1 MRVGALLGR
10 LLTGLLLAAGS
21 VAVAIWLLGGSS
33 SSGQLEQT
41 ATRPAHAKSVTPAS
55 PGRAP
60 TADHESAPE
69 APPAKR
75 AAEVSPRLFRAD
87 AAASWRGLSQ
97 STPAQLGL
105 VVASFDGGETRA
117 FGSLQSGHAWSTL
130 KVPILVTRLHEGS
143 LTSAEEDWAREA
155 LTASDNEAAA
165 SLFGSLEATHDGLDG
180 ASQAVGTTLRRA
192 GDDSTMVATAPP
204 PSGAVSTFGQTIWSL
219 RASTEFF
226 APLGRDCLLNPD
238 DTKYVL
244 SLMEE
249 VIPEQ
254 RWGLGEAAFPPM
266 WRVAFKGGWG
276 PEGSASGPYLVRQ
289 SGLLSYGSTGVAVA
303 MIAQA
308 DSGSFEAGVEAID
321 GIANWLAAELR
332 GLGTRARPC

>member
-1 MRVGALLGR
+1 VRVGALLGR
-10 LLTGLLLAAGS
+10 LLAGLLLVAGS
-21 VAVAIWLLGGSS
+21 VAAAIWLLGGSDP
-33 SSGQLEQT
+33 SGEMKQT
-41 ATRPAHAKSVTPAS
+41 AAEPTRAKSVTPISAAQ
-55 PGRAP
+55 AP
-60 TADHESAPE
+60 AADQGGAPE
-69 APPAKR
+69 TGPSRRTAK
-75 AAEVSPRLFRAD
+75 ASPRLLRAD
-87 AAASWRGLSQ
+87 AATSWEGLSQ
-97 STPAQLGL
+97 STPGQLGL
-105 VVASFDGGETRA
+105 VVAPFNGGKARA
-117 FGSLQSGHAWSTL
+117 FGSLRSRHAWSTI

-143 LTSAEEDWAREA
+143 LTSEEEDWAREV

-165 SLFGSLEATHDGLDG
+165 SLFGSLEATHGGLDG
-180 ASQAVGTTLRRA
+180 ASQAVGATLRRA

-226 APLGRDCLLNPD
+226 AALGRDCLLNPD
-238 DTKYVL
+238 DTEYVL

-289 SGLLSYGSTGVAVA
+289 SGLLSYGGTGVAVA

-332 GLGTRARPC
+332 GLGTSARPC

>member
-10 LLTGLLLAAGS
+10 LLAGLLLAAGS
-21 VAVAIWLLGGSS
+21 VAVAVWLLGGSS
-33 SSGQLEQT
+33 SSGQPEQT
-41 ATRPAHAKSVTPAS
+41 ATARAGAKSAAPAS

-60 TADHESAPE
+60 TADRESAPE
-69 APPAKR
+69 AAPAKR
-75 AAEVSPRLFRAD
+75 AAEVSQGLFRAD
-87 AAASWRGLSQ
+87 AAASWQGLSQ

-105 VVASFDGGETRA
+105 VVAPLDGGEARA

-130 KVPILVTRLHEGS
+130 KVPILATRLHEGS
-143 LTSAEEDWAREA
+143 LTSAEEDWARGA

-165 SLFGSLEATHDGLDG
+165 SLFGSLEAAHGGLDG
-180 ASQAVGTTLRRA
+180 ASQAVGATLRRA
-192 GDDSTMVATAPP
+192 GDDSTVVATAPP

-226 APLGRDCLLNPD
+226 AALGRGCLLNPD
-238 DTKYVL
+238 DTEYVL
-244 SLMEE
+244 GLMEE

-254 RWGLGEAAFPPM
+254 RWGLGEAAFPPL

-289 SGLLSYGSTGVAVA
+289 SGLLSYGGAGVAVA
-303 MIAQA
+303 MTAQA
-308 DSGSFEAGVEAID
+308 DSGSFEAGVGAID
-321 GIANWLAAELR
+321 GIADWLAKELR
-332 GLGTRARPC
+332 GLGAGARSC

>member
-1 MRVGALLGR
+1 M
-10 LLTGLLLAAGS
+10 
-21 VAVAIWLLGGSS
+21 
-33 SSGQLEQT
+33 
-41 ATRPAHAKSVTPAS
+41 S
-55 PGRAP
+55 P
-60 TADHESAPE
+60 
-69 APPAKR
+69 K
-75 AAEVSPRLFRAD
+75 LFRAD
-87 AAASWRGLSQ
+87 AASSWQGLAQ

-105 VVASFDGGETRA
+105 VLAPLDGGAARA
-117 FGSLQSGHAWSTL
+117 FGSLRSGHAWSTL
-130 KVPILVTRLHEGS
+130 KVPILATLLHEGD
-143 LTSAEEDWAREA
+143 LTAEEEEWAREA

-165 SLFGSLEATHDGLDG
+165 SLFGSLEAAHGGLDG
-180 ASQAVGTTLRRA
+180 ASQAVGATLRRA

-226 APLGRDCLLNPD
+226 AGLGRDCLLNPD
-238 DTKYVL
+238 ETEYVL

-266 WRVAFKGGWG
+266 WRVALKGGWG

-289 SGLLSYGSTGVAVA
+289 SGLLSYGDTGVAVA

-321 GIANWLAAELR
+321 GIANWLATELR
-332 GLGTRARPC
+332 GLGTSARPC

>member
-1 MRVGALLGR
+1 L
-10 LLTGLLLAAGS
+10 
-21 VAVAIWLLGGSS
+21 
-33 SSGQLEQT
+33 
-41 ATRPAHAKSVTPAS
+41 P
-55 PGRAP
+55 
-60 TADHESAPE
+60 
-69 APPAKR
+69 
-75 AAEVSPRLFRAD
+75 AD
-87 AAASWRGLSQ
+87 AGASWEELSQ

-105 VVASFDGGETRA
+105 VVTPFDGGEVRA

-130 KVPILVTRLHEGS
+130 KVPILIALLHEGS
-143 LTSAEEDWAREA
+143 LTPEQEDWAREA

-165 SLFGSLEATHDGLDG
+165 ALFGSLEATHGGLDG
-180 ASQAVGTTLRRA
+180 ASQAVDATLRRA
-192 GDDSTMVATAPP
+192 GEDSTVVATAPP

-226 APLGRDCLLNPD
+226 AALGRGCLLNSD
-238 DTKYVL
+238 DTEYVL
-244 SLMEE
+244 DLIGE

-289 SGLLSYGSTGVAVA
+289 SGLLSNGGAGVAVA
-303 MIAQA
+303 MIARA

-321 GIANWLAAELR
+321 HIASWLAAELH
-332 GLGTRARPC
+332 GLGADARPC